1 MKPAPDRTRL
11 IAQIHVAKK
20 QLGLGE
26 VEYRELLTAATGKSS
41 SAAMNANELTRALDA
56 MRKAGFKVS
65 FKAAPDGKKSDR
77 KVIRLIFGL
86 WAEAAARGHV
96 ENGSRE
102 ALFAFVKRQTD
113 IDHPEWLD
121 NKQASAVV
129 EGLKAMLN
137 RAKEKKHA

>member
-26 VEYRELLTAATGKSS
+26 AEYRDLLAAATGKSS
-41 SAAMNANELTRALDA
+41 AAAMDAGELARVLDA
-56 MRKAGFKVS
+56 MKKAGFQPS
-65 FKAAPDGKKSDR
+65 FKAAPDGRKSDR

-86 WAEAAARGHV
+86 WAEAAARKLV
-96 ENGSRE
+96 ENASRE
-102 ALFAFVKRQTD
+102 ALFAFVKRQTGV
-113 IDHPEWLD
+113 DHPEWLD

-137 RAKEKKHA
+137 RGKAAS